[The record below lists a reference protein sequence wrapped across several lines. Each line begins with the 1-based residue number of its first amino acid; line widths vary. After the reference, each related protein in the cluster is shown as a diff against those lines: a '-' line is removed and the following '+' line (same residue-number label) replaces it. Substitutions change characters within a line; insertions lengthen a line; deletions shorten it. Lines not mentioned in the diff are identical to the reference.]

1 MISIEDLP
9 HSGEW
14 WLDPWWEDPEDC
26 FHFPCPKGDVIAG
39 VQVLKRY
46 FDSEWARKL
55 VTNNRQNFIL
65 PLLFF
70 QKSTQSLSLFAN
82 LGAAIAATDNSR
94 GFAQKMKDLKG
105 EKSSSAYFEF
115 QIAHLLCRA
124 GYRVE
129 FPSEGKEKSY
139 DIHAENGAQS
149 FAIECKRLE
158 PQDWEQWES
167 QLTLTVIQ
175 AHPSAIEGRELSLSV
190 HLNPRMTDVRLAKD
204 DALNNHF
211 SDAISAEVKKQV
223 KARIDHE
230 EIPTQFT
237 IEGIATVE
245 LNWKESGVTSS
256 VTGMER
262 TEPALFRRI
271 FQNGVL
277 RAMEQLPEETPG
289 IAVIFSAQVPPPSF
303 FRLFFDAACEN
314 QKDRFSKLIGVV
326 ICQQQTLFRKSQ
338 PVLYLNRYS
347 AHVQSRQ
354 AAEQIFLEELGA
366 ISA

>member
-1 MISIEDLP
+1 MTSLKDLP
-9 HSGEW
+9 HNGEW
-14 WLDPWWEDPEDC
+14 WLDPWWEDPEGR
-26 FHFPCPKGDVIAG
+26 FHFPCPKSDVIAG
-39 VQVLKRY
+39 VEALKRY

-55 VTNNRQNFIL
+55 MRSNQRNFIL

-70 QKSTQSLSLFAN
+70 QKGTQSLSLFAN
-82 LGAAIAATDNSR
+82 LGAAITATESSS

-124 GYRVE
+124 GYGIE
-129 FPSEGKEKSY
+129 FPLEGKEKSY
-139 DIHAENGAQS
+139 DIHAANGLHS

-158 PQDWEQWES
+158 LQDWEQWES
-167 QLTLTVIQ
+167 QLTFDVIQ
-175 AHPSAIEGRELSLSV
+175 AHPSAVDGRELSLTV

-204 DALNNHF
+204 DDLNTHF
-211 SDAISAEVKKQV
+211 SDAISAEIRRQV
-223 KARIDHE
+223 KARIE
-230 EIPTQFT
+230 RKEIPIKFV

-289 IAVIFSAQVPPPSF
+289 IAVIFSTQVPPPSF

-314 QKDRFSKLIGVV
+314 QKKRFGKLIGVV
-326 ICQQQTLFRKSQ
+326 ICQQQTLFHKSR
-338 PVLYLNRYS
+338 PVIYLNRH
-347 AHVQSRQ
+347 ATHIESRQ
-354 AAEQIFLEELGA
+354 AVEQIFLEELGA
-366 ISA
+366 VSE

>member
-1 MISIEDLP
+1 VISIEDLP
-9 HSGEW
+9 HNGEW
-14 WLDPWWEDPEDC
+14 WRDPWWEDPEDC
-26 FHFPCPKGDVIAG
+26 FHFPCPKSDVIAG

-55 VTNNRQNFIL
+55 VTNNQRNFIL

-70 QKSTQSLSLFAN
+70 QKGTQSLSLFSN
-82 LGAAIAATDNSR
+82 LGAAIAATENSH
-94 GFAQKMKDLKG
+94 GFLQKIKDLKG

-115 QIAHLLCRA
+115 QIAHLLSRA
-124 GYRVE
+124 GYEVE
-129 FPSEGKEKSY
+129 FPQEGKEKSY
-139 DIHAENGAQS
+139 DIHAANGMHS

-167 QLTLTVIQ
+167 QLTQNVIQ
-175 AHPSAIEGRELSLSV
+175 AHPSTIDGRKLSLTV

-204 DALNNHF
+204 DDLNGHF
-211 SDAISAEVKKQV
+211 SDAISAEVKRQV
-223 KARIDHE
+223 EARIE
-230 EIPTQFT
+230 RKEVPTKFV
-237 IEGIATVE
+237 IEGIAAVE
-245 LNWKESGVTSS
+245 LNWQESSATSS

-277 RAMEQLPEETPG
+277 RAMEQLPEGTPG

-314 QKDRFSKLIGVV
+314 QKARFSKLIGIV
-326 ICQQQTLFRKSQ
+326 ICQQQTLFQKSR
-338 PVLYLNRYS
+338 PVIYLNRH
-347 AHVQSRQ
+347 AEHIQSQQ
-354 AAEQIFLEELGA
+354 AAEQIFKEELGA